1 MAVTTRSSSTRL
13 TPHPGAP
20 EPTTSEPAVLVAPP
34 KLRRRPVTLLVSVA
48 TVVAGSLLGLWL
60 WTTAGTT
67 TQVLA
72 ARTLVHRGE
81 VITPGDLI
89 VVRVGLDPALG
100 SVPAS
105 QQNAVIGRRAAL
117 DLAPGGLLTP
127 ADLTTTMV
135 PARGFSVVGIGL
147 APGMLPA
154 EPIIAGDPVRVVQTP
169 GQQGQVTGTPVAI
182 PATVVAVH
190 PSATGD
196 QTIVDV
202 SVPSADAADL
212 AARAATGKVALVLD
226 SSEK

>member
-1 MAVTTRSSSTRL
+1 MAVTTRSSSTRP
-13 TPHPGAP
+13 TPHSAAP
-20 EPTTSEPAVLVAPP
+20 EPAASEPTVMPAPP
-34 KLRRRPVTLLVSVA
+34 KLRRRPVALLVSVA
-48 TVVAGSLLGLWL
+48 TVVLGSLLGLWL
-60 WTTAGTT
+60 WTSAGTT

-81 VITPGDLI
+81 VITPGDLV
-89 VVRVGLDPALG
+89 VVRVGLDPALR

-105 QQNAVIGRRAAL
+105 QENTVIGQRAAL

-127 ADLTTTMV
+127 ADITTTMV

-147 APGMLPA
+147 APGMLPS
-154 EPIIAGDPVRVVQTP
+154 EPIVPGDAVRVVQTP

-182 PATVVAVH
+182 PATVVGVH

-202 SVPSADAADL
+202 QVPSDAAADL